1 MASHIRSKKMILGAG
16 LVILVL
22 LGAGFTM
29 GIYSLKTMREVVS
42 DQFNKQQLVLAEQAA
57 RQIED
62 QLQIVIQELSIL
74 NQSSAIQQLDEGRW
88 SNRIEITQAVV
99 RKLGVTEIGRV
110 DSSGTKLYSV
120 DVNEEARISPR
131 HPKYPKEVHSWA
143 SLPENQGKIKVIKE
157 PLSAGSLPGRS
168 LVMLALPTYRDTVNK
183 THSGRTFA
191 GYLYGLVDREQ
202 LVGQVVKG
210 IRSGAS
216 GYGWAIDDLF
226 TPNLVYFIGKIFEER
241 FSLNFNRFRNILGEG
256 LLLLN
261 IPNPKGE
268 ASMPVHHKKVPGVVL
283 WCLFSALSV
292 SFPDIPGERKG
303 PSRSVSWRILPGPG
317 F

>member
-110 DSSGTKLYSV
+110 DSSGSKLYSV
-120 DVNEEARISPR
+120 DVNEEARISPGIQSTR
-131 HPKYPKEVHSWA
+131 RKC
-143 SLPENQGKIKVIKE
+143 I
-157 PLSAGSLPGRS
+157 PGR
-168 LVMLALPTYRDTVNK
+168 AFRK
-183 THSGRTFA
+183 
-191 GYLYGLVDREQ
+191 
-202 LVGQVVKG
+202 
-210 IRSGAS
+210 IR
-216 GYGWAIDDLF
+216 
-226 TPNLVYFIGKIFEER
+226 GK
-241 FSLNFNRFRNILGEG
+241 S
-256 LLLLN
+256 
-261 IPNPKGE
+261 K
-268 ASMPVHHKKVPGVVL
+268 
-283 WCLFSALSV
+283 
-292 SFPDIPGERKG
+292 
-303 PSRSVSWRILPGPG
+303 
-317 F
+317 